1 MSLLDRITRKCVKS
15 ASTAVSD
22 SVKTE
27 VKKATVNAIP
37 ALIGIGTVILGLIV
51 FKNPSAAHSGSVR
64 MPSISR
70 MSVVT
75 NNYYFD
81 SSVKSELLTKLIDK

>member
-1 MSLLDRITRKCVKS
+1 MSIIDRITRKCVKT

-27 VKKATVNAIP
+27 VKKATINAVP
-37 ALIGIGTVILGLIV
+37 ALIGIGTVILGLLV
-51 FKNPSAAHSGSVR
+51 FKNPSSGASAAMGS
-64 MPSISR
+64 PSISR

-75 NNYYFD
+75 NNYFFD